1 MTRYVIKRL
10 IFAIFALFILMS
22 IVFFLMTTL
31 PNAPIQKVQSETDAS
46 YHAKLE
52 SIGWF
57 DPPISRYFLYW
68 ERFFDGSFG
77 DVFNVEGTPLVTYFF
92 QNMPNTLYVAFM
104 AYILAIILGFIFGIV
119 SAVYRGKWQDT
130 FINVISVVFISV
142 PSFIVGI
149 LLLKLAGAI
158 RLPQNFVNFDDPDF
172 DVGTFIGSSIMPVL
186 ALTFS
191 LASTL
196 TYYVRNELVEV
207 LSQDYIKT
215 AMSKGLTR
223 REIILKHGIRN
234 SLIPA
239 LSILGPSFLFVV
251 SGSVVIEMIFGVH
264 GIANMLYMAVVQ
276 NQFYL
281 IMFQAFFISSIY
293 FLITLILDV
302 SYTFIDPRIKL
313 AESSQTSLYELVKS
327 ASQRIVWRKEW
338 IKAKGQEYKWV
349 SSEDSLFFALKETK
363 CVNYKN
369 KTVSLNNTIK
379 TKYEISNEIE
389 YLVIGKDILKIKY
402 DEILNSKGEVGHE

>member
-1 MTRYVIKRL
+1 MTRYILKRL
-10 IFAIFALFILMS
+10 VFAIFALFILMS
-22 IVFFLMTTL
+22 IVFFLMTAL
-31 PNAPIQKVQSETDAS
+31 PNAPIVKVQSETDAS

-57 DPPISRYFLYW
+57 NPPISRYFLYW
-68 ERFFDGSFG
+68 EKFFDGSFG
-77 DVFNVEGTPLVTYFF
+77 QVFNMEGTSLVTYFF

-104 AYILAIILGFIFGIV
+104 AYILAIILGFLFGIIA
-119 SAVYRGKWQDT
+119 AVYRGKWQDT

-142 PSFIVGI
+142 PSFIIGI

-158 RLPQNFVNFDDPDF
+158 RLPQSFVNFGDPDF
-172 DVGTFIGSSIMPVL
+172 NVGTFIGSSIMPVL

-223 REIILKHGIRN
+223 KEIILKHGIRN

-251 SGSVVIEMIFGVH
+251 SGSVVIEMIFGIH
-264 GIANMLYMAVVQ
+264 GIANMLYIAVVQ

-281 IMFQAFFISSIY
+281 IMFQSFFISSIY
-293 FLITLILDV
+293 FLITLVLDV
-302 SYTFIDPRIKL
+302 SYTFIDPIIKL

-327 ASQRIVWRKEW
+327 ASQRSIWTKKW

-349 SSEDSLFFALKETK
+349 SSEDSLFFALKEIN

-369 KTVSLNNTIK
+369 KTVMLNNTIK
-379 TKYEISNEIE
+379 EKYEISNEIQ
-389 YLVIGKDILKIKY
+389 YLVIGKDILKIKFE
-402 DEILNSKGEVGHE
+402 EITN

>member
-10 IFAIFALFILMS
+10 VFAIFALFILMS
-22 IVFFLMTTL
+22 IVFFLMTAL
-31 PNAPIQKVQSETDAS
+31 PNAPIIKVQSETDAS
-46 YHAKLE
+46 YNAKLE

-57 DPPISRYFLYW
+57 DPPITRYFLYW
-68 ERFFDGSFG
+68 EKFFDGSFG
-77 DVFNVEGTPLVTYFF
+77 QVFNMEGTSLVTYFF

-104 AYILAIILGFIFGIV
+104 AYILAIVLGFFFGIIA
-119 SAVYRGKWQDT
+119 AVYRGKWQDT
-130 FINVISVVFISV
+130 FINVISVIFISV
-142 PSFIVGI
+142 PSFIIGI

-158 RLPQNFVNFDDPDF
+158 RLPQNFVNFGDPDF
-172 DVGTFIGSSIMPVL
+172 NVGTFIGSSIMPIL

-215 AMSKGLTR
+215 AMSKGLTKK
-223 REIILKHGIRN
+223 EIILKHGIRN

-239 LSILGPSFLFVV
+239 LSVLGPSFLFII
-251 SGSVVIEMIFGVH
+251 SGSIVIEMIFGIH
-264 GIANMLYMAVVQ
+264 GIANMLYASVVQ

-281 IMFQAFFISSIY
+281 IMFQAFFVASIY
-293 FLITLILDV
+293 FLITLVLDV

-327 ASQRIVWRKEW
+327 ASQRAIWTKKW

-349 SSEDSLFFALKETK
+349 SSEDSLSFALKEID
-363 CVNYKN
+363 CVNYKK
-369 KTVSLNNTIK
+369 KTVSLSSAIK
-379 TKYEISNEIE
+379 SKYEIGNEIQ
-389 YLVIGKDILKIKY
+389 YLVIGKDILKIKSE
-402 DEILNSKGEVGHE
+402 EISN